1 MQELA
6 DNISDT
12 DLDDVISDI
21 PVEDDVRTSIDDAI
35 NYDSLRN
42 DDKLTNRL
50 DEYKH
55 RRWGGRKEWG
65 IKFFSNYLNFLCIL
79 IQTDQRNFIVHKS
92 CV

>member
-12 DLDDVISDI
+12 DLDDVIRDI

-55 RRWGGRKEWG
+55 RR
-65 IKFFSNYLNFLCIL
+65 
-79 IQTDQRNFIVHKS
+79 
-92 CV
+92 